1 MSQRRLPLIL
11 SLLFHAILLLGL
23 FSLADRT
30 GKKEEAFVVELV
42 SFDSGDSIAS
52 TSSGNSIGPPAAVPA
67 PPVSSVRPKRPSLLH
82 AKGDSPRFDAS
93 SKVVAEAASPS
104 ESQEQK
110 ALLSEAPGDLSQIAP
125 PAPINT
131 EAAPVTAELESA
143 VRLVAEGRSSNPG
156 SDEGMGR
163 ADSGSSGGGGPG
175 PTVSD
180 ALPGGIAGVGGSGG
194 APRFIMPRSDG
205 RSHPKPRY
213 PEAARAEGREGTAL
227 LKVMIL
233 PTGAV
238 GEAVVERSS
247 GHPDLDQ
254 AAVDAV
260 MKWTFLPA
268 RRGETPV
275 SASIRIPVTF
285 SLDRP

>member
-52 TSSGNSIGPPAAVPA
+52 TSSGNSIGPPAAVP
-67 PPVSSVRPKRPSLLH
+67 
-82 AKGDSPRFDAS
+82 
-93 SKVVAEAASPS
+93 ASPS